1 MDGFELEGVEVGGEL
16 GSCLGIYGHCPWTGA
31 REIPVLAISKYLYR
45 VACIFHNG
53 VEMN

>member
-1 MDGFELEGVEVGGEL
+1 MDGFEFGGVEVGGNWAAAWAH
-16 GSCLGIYGHCPWTGA
+16 GHCPWTGA